1 MLSPEGLGCAEPPR
15 LHHPAR
21 GSWWVHNHGR
31 GRRRKRRG
39 EIRVLPGSV
48 PPGSV
53 PRALV
58 PPGSRAARVQ
68 PRGHLPPHP
77 RSSAAS
83 HGTVPAPESRRCR
96 GGPLRCSDALGAMA
110 PSQIWAA
117 GQPLLVVSSVSN
129 ASPVFSGYPERVCLR
144 EQQETPKA
152 ELLPGDKVN

>member
-1 MLSPEGLGCAEPPR
+1 MDAEPPQ
-15 LHHPAR
+15 LHHPAC
-21 GSWWVHNHGR
+21 GSWWVHDHGR

-39 EIRVLPGSV
+39 EIQALPGSV
-48 PPGSV
+48 PLGSV
-53 PRALV
+53 PRELV
-58 PPGSRAARVQ
+58 PPGSKAVRVQ

-83 HGTVPAPESRRCR
+83 HGTVPVPESRRCR
-96 GGPLRCSDALGAMA
+96 GGSLRCSDAPGAMA

-117 GQPLLVVSSVSN
+117 GRPLLVVSSVSN